1 MCRKECC
8 PTYPENRCLH
18 ILPFLKILT
27 ADLGVFDFLGGAIAP
42 YINTTR
48 QDSKTTVRRTSI
60 FLKCV

>member
-1 MCRKECC
+1 MFS

-18 ILPFLKILT
+18 IFPFVKIL
-27 ADLGVFDFLGGAIAP
+27 AAGMCVFDFLSGGTAP

-48 QDSKTTVRRTSI
+48 QDNKTTVRRTSI